1 MIWSHHWGGKLKN
14 RQINYKNKIN
24 CSIDVKDLLYLV
36 INEYPSKYLCIIKW
50 YGRNQKKQQLTNA
63 MVKILKVQ
71 KNGFDSLYVEIYLKM
86 DTFSQKFA

>member
-1 MIWSHHWGGKLKN
+1 
-14 RQINYKNKIN
+14 
-24 CSIDVKDLLYLV
+24 
-36 INEYPSKYLCIIKW
+36 
-50 YGRNQKKQQLTNA
+50 